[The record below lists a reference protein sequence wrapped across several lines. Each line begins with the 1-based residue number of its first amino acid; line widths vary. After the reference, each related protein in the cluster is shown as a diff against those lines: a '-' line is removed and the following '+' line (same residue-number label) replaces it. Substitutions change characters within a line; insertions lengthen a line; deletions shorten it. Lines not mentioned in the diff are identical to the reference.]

1 MTFDYVE
8 HDKPS
13 VKHGLIAQEVKK
25 HYPQAVSVNK
35 GFIPSVYDLGTYAK
49 LNENV
54 IITSQKT
61 TGFCVKDV
69 VKLYINQDGQ
79 GAQDGQGDIE
89 YITEV
94 LEIISETE
102 FTVKPWDNFQLGKD
116 LLIYG
121 KEVEDFLTID
131 KQQFG
136 VIAAGACKILSEKVA
151 ALQATV
157 AAQAVQITELKATVA
172 EILQKF
178 TVTSS
183 A

>member
-1 MTFDYVE
+1 M
-8 HDKPS
+8 
-13 VKHGLIAQEVKK
+13 
-25 HYPQAVSVNK
+25 
-35 GFIPSVYDLGTYAK
+35 
-49 LNENV
+49 
-54 IITSQKT
+54 
-61 TGFCVKDV
+61 
-69 VKLYINQDGQ
+69 
-79 GAQDGQGDIE
+79 
-89 YITEV
+89 
-94 LEIISETE
+94 
-102 FTVKPWDNFQLGKD
+102 KPWDNFQLGKD